1 MVDFNIVELCMKS
14 LLDKAASIDKESSK
28 EDKTRVYTSIA
39 SLLAAI
45 QTPVGFSGDKLTS
58 LCQYPYFLKEYM
70 EQPSAVRL
78 YKEFNITKDLFDFSH
93 TDVAP
98 AYAIKEAMNDL
109 RYVLIRVFFP
119 QLSEDSD
126 EKVTRFIYIPK
137 DMHELDGY
145 YEYFDYELAL
155 NLSSSG
161 KIKLANTIYDA
172 LHRELFTRIVR
183 I

>member
-1 MVDFNIVELCMKS
+1 MVDFNMTELCMKS
-14 LLDKAASIDKESSK
+14 LLSEAASINKDSNK
-28 EDKTRVYTSIA
+28 EDKTKAYTDIA
-39 SLLAAI
+39 NLLAAI

-58 LCQYPYFLKEYM
+58 LCSYPYFLKEYM

-78 YKEFNITKDLFDFSH
+78 YNKFTITKDLFDFSKS
-93 TDVAP
+93 DIGP
-98 AYAIKEAMNDL
+98 SYAVKEAMNDL

-126 EKVTRFIYIPK
+126 AKVTRFIYIPK
-137 DMHELDGY
+137 DIHEFDDY
-145 YEYFDYELAL
+145 YEYFDYELAM

>member
-14 LLDKAASIDKESSK
+14 LLSEAASITEDSSREEKE
-28 EDKTRVYTSIA
+28 KTYISIA
-39 SLLAAI
+39 DLLAAI
-45 QTPVGFSGDKLTS
+45 QTPVGFTGDKLTS
-58 LCQYPYFLKEYM
+58 LCSYPYFLKEYM
-70 EQPSAVRL
+70 EEPSAVRL
-78 YKEFNITKDLFDFSH
+78 YKKFTITRDLFDFSK
-93 TDVAP
+93 TDVGP
-98 AYAIKEAMNDL
+98 SYAIKEAMNDL

-119 QLSEDSD
+119 QLSNVSPD
-126 EKVTRFIYIPK
+126 KITRFIYIPK
-137 DMHELDGY
+137 DIHEFDGY
-145 YEYFDYELAL
+145 YKYFDYELAM